1 MNHLIAEAYLK
12 NKKIDVE
19 QQINAISNII
29 RNSQQET
36 TYQKLL
42 LEQINI
48 ELRINELYTNQ
59 PIDLSLSKNQNSPLN
74 LSEKTI
80 QLLENPYITKEEK
93 IEIIQKRRE
102 NLQAK
107 QKQSTINFKIYFIS
121 I

>member
-1 MNHLIAEAYLK
+1 MNNLIAEAYLK

-19 QQINAISNII
+19 QQINAISDNI

-48 ELRINELYTNQ
+48 ELRVNKLYTNQ
-59 PIDLSLSKNQNSPLN
+59 PIDLSLRKNQNSPLN
-74 LSEKTI
+74 LSEKTV
-80 QLLENPYITKEEK
+80 QLLDNPYITKEEK

-102 NLQAK
+102 NLQVK
-107 QKQSTINFKIYFIS
+107 QKQSTFS
-121 I
+121 

>member
-19 QQINAISNII
+19 QQINTISNII

-48 ELRINELYTNQ
+48 ELRINELYTNH

-74 LSEKTI
+74 LSDKTI
-80 QLLENPYITKEEK
+80 QLLDNPYITKEEK

-102 NLQAK
+102 NLQVK
-107 QKQSTINFKIYFIS
+107 QKQSTFS
-121 I
+121 